1 MPPRTLAPL
10 TKRIDADTAQLARL
24 LARAPAPRAP
34 SRAPQSNPTP
44 KAWKGKPPSTPYP
57 CGKAEGRKVGVHVPG
72 PRGGTVVGCATP
84 NKTKPH
90 EGQFQTR
97 RDEAEAKTNTLR
109 KSVVARRV
117 RNAKKEMVSGLPLA
131 TIVPA
136 AEAALRAPE
145 PHIPYPT
152 GVEYPHVTGSAKC
165 APDHKLWLDAEAAR
179 EDIRERLA
187 LELPEDEE
195 LTDDLIAAQL
205 ATDPRYP
212 AWVSAEQACATA
224 VVRRA
229 SERGTEATDS
239 DRRTLM
245 RKRAAFINQGGDVT
259 SAAYFD
265 DVLEPEQREGFF
277 KRQWEKSGRTSPV
290 WRRLYEQTRDKRVA
304 AKLATRTRSV
314 KIAPPKRTKAPAVRA
329 AAKTIKANPA
339 PSAQACVGHRVVA
352 ATSIRPPHEVRRP
365 AHLRALAARMRAHG
379 WVGRP
384 LLVEHSPAHGYQAWT
399 GSHRIAAAQLVGLDV
414 PIVVVPS
421 RAFAR
426 TGMKPGR
433 SGFYFHAIRP
443 TTAARH
449 AHAQACGCPYATAL
463 LAAELESDRAR
474 GAA

>member
-1 MPPRTLAPL
+1 MRARRWLAMTAALTLAVCLPVP
-10 TKRIDADTAQLARL
+10 TAGRAAPPAKPERWIVRFADQASAQAQDNRVRAQGSGEVRHRFTRVFPGMAVTMDAASAQARRAADVLARL
-24 LARAPAPRAP
+24 RRSVERPGGADRLEVVDLRA
-34 SRAPQSNPTP
+34 
-44 KAWKGKPPSTPYP
+44 
-57 CGKAEGRKVGVHVPG
+57 
-72 PRGGTVVGCATP
+72 
-84 NKTKPH
+84 
-90 EGQFQTR
+90 
-97 RDEAEAKTNTLR
+97 
-109 KSVVARRV
+109 
-117 RNAKKEMVSGLPLA
+117 
-131 TIVPA
+131 A